1 MKKILF
7 GFSLA
12 LVALT
17 VRADLNVFATVPE
30 WGALAREIGGD
41 KVKVYVATS
50 ALQDPHRIEAKPSLL
65 AQARRA
71 DLVLATGADLEI
83 GWLPL
88 VLRDSGNAA
97 IQSGQAGYF
106 EAAAQ
111 VRRLEVPGSVDRA
124 QGDVHAAGNPH
135 VHLDPRNLL
144 RIGEAMSK
152 RMAELDPASAGAYRD
167 GYQAFAARWQ
177 ANLVRWEKSAAPLR
191 GLPVLV
197 HHRSF
202 VYLEN
207 WLGMREVGALEPKPG
222 IEPSSGH
229 LSGLIERQKN
239 DPARLVLRAAYQQEG
254 PSQWI
259 AAHAAI
265 TPVLLPYTVGGTPE
279 ARDLTGLFDDTLQRL
294 LKAAR

>member
-259 AAHAAI
+259 AAHATI

>member
-177 ANLVRWEKSAAPLR
+177 ANLVRWEKAAAPLR